1 MCTRYERKEQ
11 AAKDRLQYLAETKG
25 REEEE
30 RRQQD
35 LQDREAKR
43 QLIARKAAEDL
54 EMRKQ
59 EIMDKFR
66 AHEEHVK
73 VNAPDTEHFLF
84 PRLRYLNP
92 ALSFW
97 ILGSFWRRL
106 LGRKQRRRR
115 RETRRKEK
123 GRGSLLLK
131 RWAVP
136 MNVSLK
142 STSCTFALFSLPL
155 SASSTRT

>member
-1 MCTRYERKEQ
+1 VCTRYERKEQ

-35 LQDREAKR
+35 LQEREAKR
-43 QLIARKAAEDL
+43 QFIARKAAEDL

-73 VNAPDTEHFLF
+73 VNSPVTEHFLF

-92 ALSFW
+92 ALS
-97 ILGSFWRRL
+97 LRYL
-106 LGRKQRRRR
+106 NPK
-115 RETRRKEK
+115 
-123 GRGSLLLK
+123 
-131 RWAVP
+131 P
-136 MNVSLK
+136 
-142 STSCTFALFSLPL
+142 
-155 SASSTRT
+155 

>member
-1 MCTRYERKEQ
+1 VCTRSERKEQ

-35 LQDREAKR
+35 LQEREAKR
-43 QLIARKAAEDL
+43 QYIARKAAEDL

-73 VNAPDTEHFLF
+73 VSSSDTNAEHFCF
-84 PRLRYLNP
+84 RGGNH
-92 ALSFW
+92 W
-97 ILGSFWRRL
+97 I
-106 LGRKQRRRR
+106 
-115 RETRRKEK
+115 
-123 GRGSLLLK
+123 
-131 RWAVP
+131 
-136 MNVSLK
+136 M
-142 STSCTFALFSLPL
+142 C
-155 SASSTRT
+155 